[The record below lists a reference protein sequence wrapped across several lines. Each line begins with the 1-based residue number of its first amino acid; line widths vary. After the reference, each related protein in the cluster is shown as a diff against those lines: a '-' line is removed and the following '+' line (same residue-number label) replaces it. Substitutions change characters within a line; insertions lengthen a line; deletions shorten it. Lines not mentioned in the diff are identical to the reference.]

1 MCTEKIFIVTGLYRH
16 DNSCEVLKPLPA
28 ESPAGARKAAI
39 DVLINT
45 AQEAGLLVGRK
56 FDNTKNLERVRITVC
71 TAKKTID
78 LDLEATN
85 IALDGQI
92 PTDVAEIIMIDR
104 KLHRRWKWKI
114 YESEVIEDPPVEP
127 PKIQTEVHIEK
138 VIYIIHPSFGNKH
151 TRPYGVFLVSDGLD
165 TKRCRTKGDMEG
177 DKGPQ
182 YITFKRKR
190 YKITI
195 TGRAGN
201 ELISLKP
208 ME

>member
-1 MCTEKIFIVTGLYRH
+1 MVSRTNAPYES
-16 DNSCEVLKPLPA
+16 NNLKPTPA
-28 ESPAGARKAAI
+28 ESLVGARKAMI
-39 DVLINT
+39 
-45 AQEAGLLVGRK
+45 ESLLSIARKSDLAKNGK
-56 FDNTKNLERVRITVC
+56 FDDEQVSITALNKDEIIGIC
-71 TAKKTID
+71 PCRAQF
-78 LDLEATN
+78 N
-85 IALDGQI
+85 ALDKFI
-92 PTDVAEIIMIDR
+92 PAVVDEIIIKDKITGLTW
-104 KLHRRWKWKI
+104 KLNI
-114 YESEVIEDPPVEP
+114 YESEVIEDPPAEP

>member
-1 MCTEKIFIVTGLYRH
+1 MIKEKVFIVSGLCH
-16 DNSCEVLKPLPA
+16 DNNSCEVLKPLPA

-45 AQEAGLLVGRK
+45 AREAGLLVGRK
-56 FDNTKNLERVRITVC
+56 FDNTKTLERVRITVC
-71 TAKKTID
+71 TAKKAID

-85 IALDGQI
+85 IALAGQI
-92 PTDVAEIIMIDR
+92 PTDVTEIIMIDR

-114 YESEVIEDPPVEP
+114 YESEVIEDPPMEP
-127 PKIQTEVHIEK
+127 PKFQTKVHIEK
-138 VIYIIHPSFGNKH
+138 VLHIIHPKFGDRHKK
-151 TRPYGVFLVSDGLD
+151 PYGVFLVSDGLD

-190 YKITI
+190 YKVTI